1 MKHIYFI
8 REAVKNFRLTGS
20 LMPSQRFLVNKLVA
34 PVPRHARCVIE
45 LGAGEGCVTRALEE
59 KVSPECIIL
68 SFEINPDL
76 SDMYKSRRP
85 STIQINDSAEQLE
98 HYIKKYNLADNI
110 DCVVSS
116 LPLASLP
123 KHMTRSIL
131 GTIAQNMPSTG
142 KYIQFQYSLLNKKDI
157 GSHFDIIK
165 THFVPLNILPAFVY
179 VCTKK

>member
-1 MKHIYFI
+1 MKHIYFL

-20 LMPSQRFLVNKLVA
+20 FMPSQRFLVNKLVA
-34 PVPRHARCVIE
+34 PVPHTARCIIE
-45 LGAGEGCVTRALEE
+45 LGAGEGCVTRALEK
-59 KVSPECIIL
+59 KVSADCIIL

-76 SDMYKSRRP
+76 SGIYISQRP

-98 HYIKKYNLADNI
+98 QYIKKYNLTHAI

-123 KHMTRSIL
+123 QHTTRLIL
-131 GTIAQNMPSTG
+131 STIAQNMPSTG

-165 THFVPLNILPAFVY
+165 TYFVPMNIPPAFVY